1 MRPYVNTYFSH
12 AAGAAPVALGYGLE
26 RRDEAVGVEGVVAT
40 VAQQHVVL
48 VVALAAHA
56 AHVRLDLEY
65 IQKHKFT
72 KTQIHTK
79 THKHKYRNTQTEPN
93 TCTHMYTHMHTNTNA
108 PIMQM

>member
-56 AHVRLDLEY
+56 AHVRLDL
-65 IQKHKFT
+65 KRT
-72 KTQIHTK
+72 KAHIHINT
-79 THKHKYRNTQTEPN
+79 TSLVAGVTQTQVLAESMAIAGN
-93 TCTHMYTHMHTNTNA
+93 SLNHCAT
-108 PIMQM
+108 

>member
-26 RRDEAVGVEGVVAT
+26 RRDEAVVVEGVVAT

-56 AHVRLDLEY
+56 AHVRLDLE
-65 IQKHKFT
+65 
-72 KTQIHTK
+72 
-79 THKHKYRNTQTEPN
+79 RTQTR
-93 TCTHMYTHMHTNTNA
+93 TDINTNA
-108 PIMQM
+108 H